1 MRTTLRPAVMKP
13 VSLNPSVCALFDY
26 SSIPLRRALILSVEL
41 VLGPGEKEKSDVSD
55 TVLTSILPHQIVK
68 KKCQQEP
75 DLPMVPMMEV
85 RRKFFAGT
93 ISVLSLECHSS
104 FIRLLRWSRELLTA
118 ILSEGLFFILLRER
132 KRERQEGMRCRESV
146 C

>member
-68 KKCQQEP
+68 KKMPARTGLTNGANDGSTTEVLRRDHLSVELGVPLQLHPVAE
-75 DLPMVPMMEV
+75 MV
-85 RRKFFAGT
+85 
-93 ISVLSLECHSS
+93 
-104 FIRLLRWSRELLTA
+104 
-118 ILSEGLFFILLRER
+118 EGAADGHF
-132 KRERQEGMRCRESV
+132 V
-146 C
+146 